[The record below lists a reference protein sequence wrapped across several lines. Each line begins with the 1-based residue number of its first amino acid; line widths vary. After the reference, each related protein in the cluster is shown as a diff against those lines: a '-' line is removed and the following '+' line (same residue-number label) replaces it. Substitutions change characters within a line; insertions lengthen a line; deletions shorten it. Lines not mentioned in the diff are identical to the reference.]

1 LEKILSSEEQQKWVE
16 KMQGFDFEII
26 YKKGKDNVV
35 ADALSRIEEAS
46 SLYSITSSI
55 LCGWKKLTM
64 NGKMT
69 IVLDKK
75 YNV

>member
-1 LEKILSSEEQQKWVE
+1 LEKRLSSEEQQKWVE

-35 ADALSRIEEAS
+35 ANALSIIEEAS
-46 SLYSITSSI
+46 IYIPLHLPF